1 MSVIDEIKE
10 RLNIVDVVS
19 DYVSLQKSG
28 RNFKAACP
36 FHTEKDPSFFVFPER
51 GTWHCFGSC
60 STGGDIFS
68 FVMKQENID
77 FGESL
82 RLLAGRAGV
91 TLVAKQKEKAADRE
105 TERLY
110 IINEAAAQYYHHLL
124 LNSTVADI
132 ARRYLS
138 KRGISK
144 ETIVNFELGFS
155 PNRWDAICQ
164 HLEGR
169 GYERDELV
177 RAGVVVLKEDGGRR
191 DVFRNRL
198 MIPIR
203 NEEGKLAGFGARVLD
218 DTMPK
223 YLNSP
228 QTAIFDKS
236 GLLYGID
243 RAKGA
248 IREQDLAIIVEGY
261 MDVLTAHQYSITNVV
276 APMGTALTNRQVA
289 IIKRITRN
297 INLAL
302 DADAAGKQATDRG
315 FDVAKQLLS
324 KQKDN
329 SERDWMGA
337 TSKVDGRNLKVIMLP
352 RGKDPDEVIREGPE
366 EWHRLVEEAL
376 PMMDYFFSEV
386 ISKVDISHEKGKSEA
401 VDKLLPLVSAIE
413 DGVEEELYLRRLSQL
428 VGVDEKTLAGKAA
441 RSKPTPRERASKA
454 LPLPVTQ
461 ATGRSTEE
469 FCLTLL
475 LQNPE
480 LRERGLELNTD
491 YFEGTENR
499 EIFLAWK
506 KATDNEDFERIRQDL
521 DVSLQEHLDNLI
533 SRVLPPARER
543 ETEIAFTDST
553 NRLRE
558 QHLRRLKALEEILL
572 IEAESTGDK
581 NLIEEPVETLLQ
593 NGLNQTA
600 QLKDLFEKASRER
613 KGVQR

>member
-19 DYVSLQKSG
+19 DYATLQKSG
-28 RNFKAACP
+28 RNFKTTCP

-60 STGGDIFS
+60 GTGGDIFS

-77 FGESL
+77 FGASL
-82 RLLAGRAGV
+82 RLLAERAGV
-91 TLVAKQKEKAADRE
+91 TLVPKQKEKAADRE
-105 TERLY
+105 AERLFL
-110 IINEAAAQYYHHLL
+110 INEATAEYYHHVL
-124 LNSTVADI
+124 LNAKDADA

-144 ETIVNFELGFS
+144 ETIVSFELGFS
-155 PNRWDAICQ
+155 PNKWDALYQ

-169 GYERDELV
+169 GYKRDELV
-177 RAGVVVLKEDGGRR
+177 RAGVVILKEDGGRR
-191 DVFRNRL
+191 DLFRNRL
-198 MIPIR
+198 MFPIR
-203 NEEGKLAGFGARVLD
+203 NEEGKLVGFGARVLD

-261 MDVLTAHQYSITNVV
+261 MDVLAAHQYSIANVV
-276 APMGTALTNRQVA
+276 APMGTALTHRQVD
-289 IIKRITRN
+289 IIKRLTRN
-297 INLAL
+297 IALAL
-302 DADAAGKQATDRG
+302 DADAAGEQATRRG
-315 FDVAKQLLS
+315 LEVARQSLS
-324 KQKDN
+324 KQKDYR
-329 SERDWMGA
+329 ERDWMGA
-337 TSKVDGRNLKVIMLP
+337 TSKVDGNLKVILLP

-366 EWHRLVEEAL
+366 EWHRLVEEAS
-376 PMMDYFFSEV
+376 PVMDYFFDAV
-386 ISKVDISHEKGKSEA
+386 ISKVDLSHENGKSAAIEQ
-401 VDKLLPLVSAIE
+401 LLPLVSAIE
-413 DGVEEELYLRRLSQL
+413 DSVEGELYLRRLSQL
-428 VGVDEKTLAGKAA
+428 VGVDQKTLAGKAA
-441 RSKPTPRERASKA
+441 RSKPTPKERASKE
-454 LPLPVTQ
+454 LPLPTTQ
-461 ATGRSTEE
+461 ATGRSPEE
-469 FCLTLL
+469 YCLALL

-480 LRERGLELNTD
+480 IHERGMELTAD

-506 KATDNEDFERIRQDL
+506 KTVDNEDFERIRQGL

-533 SRVLPPARER
+533 SKVLPPASER
-543 ETEIAFTDST
+543 ETEDAFADCTR
-553 NRLRE
+553 RLGE
-558 QHLRRLKALEEILL
+558 QHLRKLKALEEILL
-572 IEAESTGDK
+572 LEAESYGDK
-581 NLIEEPVETLLQ
+581 NVIKEQVEKLLQ
-593 NGLNQTA
+593 KALEPTA

-613 KGVQR
+613 KGAQ